1 MVLMG
6 DSATTPARSA
16 TSPTASVAAGDRQ
29 SSAERITAAALIC
42 VTRWGLAKT
51 TLDDIA
57 RQAGCSRA
65 TIYRL
70 HPGGKQ
76 AVFDAMRARE
86 LARLLADLAVTLDRT
101 HTLTELLVAA
111 IANAAQAVRDNRALQ
126 YLMAHEPGQVLA
138 HLSFDAL
145 DPLLAE
151 ATEFGAPYLERYLD
165 PTTARRTAEWV
176 TRLILAYSLEPPHDL
191 ADPDMAARFVSTF
204 VLPGLE
210 AAA

>member
-1 MVLMG
+1 MAL
-6 DSATTPARSA
+6 
-16 TSPTASVAAGDRQ
+16 AGDALIAEGR
-29 SSAERITAAALIC
+29 SRPAERITAAALSC
-42 VTRWGLAKT
+42 VTRWGMAKT

-57 RQAGCSRA
+57 REAGCSRA

-76 AVFDAMRARE
+76 AVFDAMRAHE
-86 LARLLADLAVTLDRT
+86 LARLLADLAVELDRT
-101 HTLTELLVAA
+101 DTLTDLLVAA
-111 IANAAQAVRDNRALQ
+111 IANAVQAVRDNQALQ
-126 YLMAHEPGQVLA
+126 YLMAHEPGEVLA

-191 ADPDMAARFVSTF
+191 ADPTMAARFVSAF
-204 VLPGLE
+204 VLPGLN